1 VRPWQHVLD
10 PLAGYLAL
18 AERLY
23 GAGRDFAEAWNF
35 GPSDDDART
44 VRWVVERFI
53 RDWGGNAAWEA
64 DPAPHPHEA
73 MSLKLDCSKARARLN
88 WRSRWP
94 LEIAVGKV
102 CAWHR
107 AFTGG
112 ANMRDFTLGQIGE
125 FESGSGQ

>member
-1 VRPWQHVLD
+1 
-10 PLAGYLAL
+10 
-18 AERLY
+18 
-23 GAGRDFAEAWNF
+23 
-35 GPSDDDART
+35 
-44 VRWVVERFI
+44 
-53 RDWGGNAAWEA
+53 
-64 DPAPHPHEA
+64 